1 MENVDKVRVTRILRP
16 SGTVNNEIIS
26 CEIHCF
32 SDASEVGYG
41 SSLYARLEDS
51 DGNVQCSL
59 ILGKSRVAPLKRLS
73 IPRLEL
79 TAAAMSVR
87 LCNMMLQ
94 EIDLEVTD
102 MRSSDV
108 DKWRHVRSAENPA
121 DLASRG
127 MTLDESCLNRWLHG
141 PEFLSKPKSEWPDTR
156 VGNNVSLDGDPEVK
170 RVTTINTTLAL
181 AVKKFK
187 RQSLDKFELI
197 TADLIAAELLII
209 SHVQKQDFP
218 EVYRRLEEGHELK
231 KSRLATILIED
242 AHRKVGHLG
251 CESILAYLRTRYWM
265 THKRKSI
272 KSFRGKCIV
281 CITSHSPPGNQK
293 MADLPIERVTPDKPA
308 FANSGADYFG
318 PIEIK
323 SGRSVVKRY
332 GVIFTCLASRAI
344 HLEVAYSLDS
354 DSCINDTRRFMDGVD
369 WSFNPPAGSH
379 FGGVWER
386 LIRSVRR
393 VLRSLMKEQ
402 TTRLDD
408 ESFHTLLC
416 EVESILN
423 NRPITR
429 NSSDPADMEVLT
441 PNHVLLYK
449 PGLCLPPGLFVKTDM
464 FVKRRWR
471 QIQYLADIFWKRWI
485 AEYIPTLQ
493 VRQKWLTQNRNVAV
507 GDIVLVADSTP
518 RNSWAMAKVIEVLPD
533 KYGAVRVVR
542 IKTKTNEL
550 IRPIDK
556 LVLLLEVDEE

>member
-1 MENVDKVRVTRILRP
+1 
-16 SGTVNNEIIS
+16 
-26 CEIHCF
+26 
-32 SDASEVGYG
+32 
-41 SSLYARLEDS
+41 
-51 DGNVQCSL
+51 
-59 ILGKSRVAPLKRLS
+59 
-73 IPRLEL
+73 
-79 TAAAMSVR
+79 
-87 LCNMMLQ
+87 
-94 EIDLEVTD
+94 
-102 MRSSDV
+102 
-108 DKWRHVRSAENPA
+108 
-121 DLASRG
+121 

-170 RVTTINTTLAL
+170 RVTTINTTLAVDLPEDEHPVDRILRRRSQWSRVKRILAWVQL

-187 RQSLDKFELI
+187 RQSLDKFKLI

-231 KSRLATILIED
+231 KKCNLRKLDPRLNKDEGVIRVGGRLGYASLAYDQKHQILLTSRSRLATILIED
-242 AHRKVGHLG
+242 AHLKVGHLG

-265 THKRKSI
+265 TQARKSI

-332 GVIFTCLASRAI
+332 GVIFTYLASRAI
-344 HLEVAYSLDS
+344 HIEVAYSLDS
-354 DSCINDTRRFMDGVD
+354 DSCINATRRFMARRGNVKSIRSDNGTNLVAADRELKESIQGWNASVIHDSLLQDGVD

-402 TTRLDD
+402 MTRLDD

-449 PGLCLPPGLFVKTDM
+449 PGLCLPPGVFVKTDM
-464 FVKRRWR
+464 YVKRRWR

-493 VRQKWLTQNRNVAV
+493 VRQKWQTQNRNVAV

-556 LVLLLEVDEE
+556 LVLLLAVDEE